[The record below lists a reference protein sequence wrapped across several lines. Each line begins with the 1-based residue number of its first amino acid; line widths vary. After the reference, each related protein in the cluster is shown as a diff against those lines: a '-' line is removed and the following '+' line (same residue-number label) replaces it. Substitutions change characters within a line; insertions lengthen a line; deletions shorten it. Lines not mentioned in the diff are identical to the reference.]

1 MKLSNEQNILFANDK
16 RRVEAEK
23 RLRGLVSH
31 IQSSVKIG
39 CPNAG
44 YYLTVLPPLLK
55 QLQEA
60 QENLIIVEATIESE
74 LMGKERWHG

>member
-1 MKLSNEQNILFANDK
+1 MQLSNDQNILFMNDK
-16 RRVEAEK
+16 RRLEAEK

-31 IQSSVKIG
+31 IQSSVETD

-55 QLQEA
+55 QLQDA
-60 QENLIIVEATIESE
+60 QENLIVVEATIESE
-74 LMGKERWHG
+74 LAGKERWHG